1 MSGTKLLT
9 ATLDGK
15 MIAYSSETEFVVQV
29 SKSKN
34 SKSGYETRYTIK
46 GNLAQ
51 AVMYYSGINVGYG
64 YRKRLLMP
72 SCSKNPVL
80 ARQAS

>member
-1 MSGTKLLT
+1 MKLYT
-9 ATLDGK
+9 NELDGK
-15 MIAYSSETEFVVQV
+15 KIAYSSETEFLVQT
-29 SKSKN
+29 SKTKN
-34 SKSGYETRYTIK
+34 GKSGYETRYTIK

-51 AVMYYSGINVGYG
+51 AVMYYNMINIGYG

-72 SCSKNPVL
+72 SSKKPVL